1 MRRTEKLAGKLEK
14 EQERADKIRRKK
26 EAKRADREEKRRKKG
41 RRKSK
46 LQRKNR
52 KPTPNKTT
60 VKKHSYSEQKSSTGK
75 VRSAHA
81 KRKQE
86 RKISA
91 QNSIPYREMAKDGIC
106 RVQEKYYS
114 KTIRFYDINY
124 QLAQNEDKNAIF
136 ENWCDFLNYFDS
148 TIQFQIS
155 FINHHSNMKE
165 FESVIQIQPQNDAFD
180 DVRMEY
186 AQMLRDQLAKGNNG
200 LVRTKYITFGIE
212 AENIRE
218 AKPKLERIEAD
229 ILNNFKVLGVSAY
242 PLNGEERLQILYE
255 TFNPEE
261 KVPFQFSYDRILRSG
276 MGTKDFV
283 APTSFVFKE
292 GKTFQMG
299 NTIGA
304 ASYLQILAPEL
315 TDKML
320 AEFLDMNRNLIV
332 NLHIQSIDQMKAIK
346 LVKNKVTDI
355 NRMKIE
361 EQKKAVRAGY
371 DMEIIPSDLNTYGGE
386 AKRLLEDLQSRN
398 ERMFLVTVLFLNTAK
413 TKQEL
418 DNAVFQTAG
427 IAQKYN
433 CSLRRLD
440 YMQEQGLMSSV
451 PLGMNMIPIKRA
463 LTTTSTAIFV
473 PFTTQELFMGGESLY
488 YGLNA
493 LSNNMIMVDRK
504 KLKNPNGL
512 ILGTPGCFTGETK
525 LLLPDGRKVSFL
537 ELLEKK
543 EEVLVNSFDFQ
554 KQELVKARGYDVR
567 CTKEVTELV
576 EVELENGETAR
587 CTPDHWFLT
596 QSAGYVEAC
605 NLKVG
610 AKFIP
615 EHEVKAVRFLN
626 LEEAVPVYDISVEGY
641 QNFLLSCGVVVHNSG
656 KSFAAKREIANVFF
670 ATQDDIIIGDP
681 EGEYY
686 PLVHALGGQVIHIS
700 PTSHD
705 YINPMDIN
713 LDYSDDDNPLGFK
726 SDFILSLCELIM
738 GSRNGIEAE
747 EKSVIDRCLPLVYQ
761 KYFENP
767 IPENMPVL
775 GDLYDCLRKQK
786 EVQAQ
791 RIATALEIYVNGSL
805 NVFNHHTNVELNN
818 RIVCFDIKD
827 LGKQLK
833 KLGML
838 IVQDQVW
845 NRVTVNRVAHKSTR
859 YYIDEFHLLLKE
871 EQTAS
876 YSVEIWKRFRKW
888 GGIPTGIMQNI
899 KDLLASREIENI
911 FENSDFIYMLNQAAG
926 DRQILAKQ
934 LNISPHQLSYVTNS
948 GEGEGLIFYGNV
960 IIPFKDRFNHNLR
973 LYSLM
978 TTRPSDLEKHAGKGA

>member
-1 MRRTEKLAGKLEK
+1 MVDRMDKRKPVKLTRSEKKAMRRTEKLAVKLEK

-26 EAKRADREEKRRKKG
+26 EAKRAAREEKRRKKG
-41 RRKSK
+41 SRKSGA
-46 LQRKNR
+46 QRKDR
-52 KPTPNKTT
+52 KPTLNKRTER
-60 VKKHSYSEQKSSTGK
+60 KHSYSEKKSSTGK
-75 VRSAHA
+75 VRCTNV

-86 RKISA
+86 RNISA
-91 QNSIPYREMAKDGIC
+91 QNSIPYREMAKGGIC

-148 TIQFQIS
+148 TIHFQIS

-371 DMEIIPSDLNTYGGE
+371 DMDIIPSDLNTYGGE

-440 YMQEQGLMSSV
+440 YLQEQGLMSSV

-537 ELLEKK
+537 ELFAEK
-543 EEVLVNSFDFQ
+543 EEVFVNSFDFQ

-576 EVELENGETAR
+576 EVELENGEIVR

-615 EHEVKAVRFLN
+615 EHEVKAVRFLS

-767 IPENMPVL
+767 TPENMPVL
-775 GDLYDCLRKQK
+775 GDLYDCLRKQE

-871 EQTAS
+871 EQTAA

-888 GGIPTGIMQNI
+888 GGKQNRI
-899 KDLLASREIENI
+899 LKILQRSIVYAVLIE
-911 FENSDFIYMLNQAAG
+911 A
-926 DRQILAKQ
+926 
-934 LNISPHQLSYVTNS
+934 
-948 GEGEGLIFYGNV
+948 EGN
-960 IIPFKDRFNHNLR
+960 N
-973 LYSLM
+973 
-978 TTRPSDLEKHAGKGA
+978 

>member
-1 MRRTEKLAGKLEK
+1 MVDRMDNRKSVKLTRSEKKAMRRTEKLAGKLEK

-371 DMEIIPSDLNTYGGE
+371 DMDIIPSDLNTYGGE

-440 YMQEQGLMSSV
+440 YLQEQGLMSSV

-537 ELLEKK
+537 ELFAEK
-543 EEVLVNSFDFQ
+543 EEVFVNSFDFQ

-576 EVELENGETAR
+576 EVELENGEIVR

-615 EHEVKAVRFLN
+615 EHEVKAVRFLS

-767 IPENMPVL
+767 TPENMPVL
-775 GDLYDCLRKQK
+775 GDLYDCLRKQE

-871 EQTAS
+871 EQTAA

-888 GGIPTGIMQNI
+888 GGKQNRI
-899 KDLLASREIENI
+899 LKILQRSIVYAVLIE
-911 FENSDFIYMLNQAAG
+911 A
-926 DRQILAKQ
+926 
-934 LNISPHQLSYVTNS
+934 
-948 GEGEGLIFYGNV
+948 EGN
-960 IIPFKDRFNHNLR
+960 N
-973 LYSLM
+973 
-978 TTRPSDLEKHAGKGA
+978 

>member
-1 MRRTEKLAGKLEK
+1 MRWRTFMKWNRRRLSGKTGK
-14 EQERADKIRRKK
+14 EGIILGRREEIAVDKRRKRK
-26 EAKRADREEKRRKKG
+26 YRRLSRYEKKAKKAAKKQAAREEKARKKAEK
-41 RRKSK
+41 REK
-46 LQRKNR
+46 R
-52 KPTPNKTT
+52 KPAQR
-60 VKKHSYSEQKSSTGK
+60 QKSASVERGVQRPGKPYPEHAARQKAVSSTVNG
-75 VRSAHA
+75 A
-81 KRKQE
+81 KKKADKKAEEKRL
-86 RKISA
+86 SA
-91 QNSIPYREMAKDGIC
+91 QKSIPYREMARDGIC
-106 RVQEKYYS
+106 RVQDKYYS

-148 TIQFQIS
+148 SIHFQLS

-165 FESVIQIQPQNDAFD
+165 FESVIQIKPRHDAFD

-186 AQMLRDQLAKGNNG
+186 AQMLKNQLAKGNNG
-200 LVRTKYITFGIE
+200 LVRTKYITFGVE

-218 AKPKLERIEAD
+218 AKPKLERIETD

-242 PLNGEERLQILYE
+242 PLDGRERLQIMYE

-261 KVPFQFSYDRILRSG
+261 KVPFQFSFDQVMRSG
-276 MGTKDFV
+276 MGTKDFI
-283 APTSFVFKE
+283 APTSFLFKN
-292 GKTFQMG
+292 GKDFMMG

-304 ASYLQILAPEL
+304 VSYLQILAPEL
-315 TDKML
+315 TDRML
-320 AEFLDMNRNLIV
+320 AEFLDMDRNLIV
-332 NLHIQSIDQMKAIK
+332 NLHIQSLDQMKAIK
-346 LVKNKVTDI
+346 LVKSKVTDI

-361 EQKKAVRAGY
+361 EQKKAVRSGY
-371 DMEIIPSDLNTYGGE
+371 DMDIIPSDLNTYGGE

-398 ERMFLVTVLFLNTAK
+398 ERMFLVTIVFLNTAK

-440 YMQEQGLMSSV
+440 YMQEPGLMSSL
-451 PLGMNMIPIKRA
+451 PLGLNLIPIKRA

-473 PFTTQELFMGGESLY
+473 PFTTQELFMEGESLY

-512 ILGTPGCFTGETK
+512 ILGTPG
-525 LLLPDGRKVSFL
+525 
-537 ELLEKK
+537 
-543 EEVLVNSFDFQ
+543 
-554 KQELVKARGYDVR
+554 
-567 CTKEVTELV
+567 
-576 EVELENGETAR
+576 
-587 CTPDHWFLT
+587 
-596 QSAGYVEAC
+596 
-605 NLKVG
+605 
-610 AKFIP
+610 
-615 EHEVKAVRFLN
+615 
-626 LEEAVPVYDISVEGY
+626 
-641 QNFLLSCGVVVHNSG
+641 SG
-656 KSFAAKREIANVFF
+656 KSFSAKREITNAFF
-670 ATQDDIIIGDP
+670 VTQDDIIIGDP

-686 PLVHALGGQVIHIS
+686 PLVNALGGQVIHIS

-761 KYFENP
+761 KYFEAP
-767 IPENMPVL
+767 VPENMPIL
-775 GDLYDCLRKQK
+775 GDLYDCLRQQK

-805 NVFNHHTNVELNN
+805 KVFNHRTNVELNN

-845 NRVTVNRVAHKSTR
+845 NRVTVNRAVHKSTR

-871 EQTAS
+871 EQTAA

-888 GGIPTGIMQNI
+888 GGIPTGITQNI

-948 GEGEGLIFYGNV
+948 GEGEGLIFYGST
-960 IIPFKDRFNHNLR
+960 IIPFKDKFDKSLR

-978 TTRPSDLEKHAGKGA
+978 TTKVSDLEQQERRKRTE

>member
-1 MRRTEKLAGKLEK
+1 M
-14 EQERADKIRRKK
+14 
-26 EAKRADREEKRRKKG
+26 
-41 RRKSK
+41 
-46 LQRKNR
+46 
-52 KPTPNKTT
+52 
-60 VKKHSYSEQKSSTGK
+60 
-75 VRSAHA
+75 
-81 KRKQE
+81 
-86 RKISA
+86 
-91 QNSIPYREMAKDGIC
+91 
-106 RVQEKYYS
+106 
-114 KTIRFYDINY
+114 NY

-148 TIQFQIS
+148 TIHFQLS
-155 FINHHSNMKE
+155 FINHKSSMKE
-165 FESVIQIQPQNDAFD
+165 FEQVIRIQPQNDQFD
-180 DVRMEY
+180 EVRMEY
-186 AQMLRDQLAKGNNG
+186 AQMLKNQLAKGNNG
-200 LVRTKYITFGIE
+200 LVKTKYITFSIE

-229 ILNNFKVLGVSAY
+229 ILNNFKVLGVTAY

-255 TFNPEE
+255 TFNPENN
-261 KVPFQFSYDRILRSG
+261 VPFRFDYSQLVKTG
-276 MGTKDFV
+276 LGTKDFI
-283 APTSFVFKE
+283 APTSFVFKD
-292 GKTFQMG
+292 GKTFEMG

-304 ASYLQILAPEL
+304 VSYLQILAPEL

-320 AEFLDMNRNLIV
+320 AEFLDMDKNLIV
-332 NLHIQSIDQMKAIK
+332 NLHVQSVDQMKAIK
-346 LVKNKVTDI
+346 LVKSKVTDI

-361 EQKKAVRAGY
+361 EQKKAVRSGY
-371 DMEIIPSDLNTYGGE
+371 DMDIIPSDLNTYGGE

-398 ERMFLVTVLFLNTAK
+398 ERMFLVTALFFNTAK

-418 DNAVFQTAG
+418 ENAVFQTAG
-427 IAQKYN
+427 IAQKFN
-433 CSLRRLD
+433 CVLRRLD
-440 YMQEQGLMSSV
+440 YLQEEGLMSSL
-451 PLGMNMIPIKRA
+451 PLGVNHVPIKRA

-473 PFTTQELFMGGESLY
+473 PFTTQELFMAGESLY

-512 ILGTPGCFTGETK
+512 ILGTPG
-525 LLLPDGRKVSFL
+525 
-537 ELLEKK
+537 
-543 EEVLVNSFDFQ
+543 
-554 KQELVKARGYDVR
+554 
-567 CTKEVTELV
+567 
-576 EVELENGETAR
+576 
-587 CTPDHWFLT
+587 
-596 QSAGYVEAC
+596 
-605 NLKVG
+605 
-610 AKFIP
+610 
-615 EHEVKAVRFLN
+615 
-626 LEEAVPVYDISVEGY
+626 
-641 QNFLLSCGVVVHNSG
+641 SG
-656 KSFAAKREIANVFF
+656 KSFSAKREITNAFF
-670 ATQDDIIIGDP
+670 VTQDDIIIGDP

-700 PTSHD
+700 STSHD

-713 LDYSDDDNPLGFK
+713 MDYSDDDNPLGVK

-747 EKSVIDRCLPLVYQ
+747 EKSVIDRCLPIVYQ

-775 GDLYDCLRKQK
+775 GDLYRCLREQE

-805 NVFNHHTNVELNN
+805 KVFNHQTNVELNN

-845 NRVTVNRVAHKSTR
+845 NRVTINRCAHKSTR

-871 EQTAS
+871 EQTAA

-888 GGIPTGIMQNI
+888 GGIPTGITQNI

-960 IIPFKDRFNHNLR
+960 IIPFIDRFDKSLK
-973 LYSLM
+973 LYSYM
-978 TTRPSDLEKHAGKGA
+978 TTRPSDLEKQEKTEEVKAEDTE

>member
-1 MRRTEKLAGKLEK
+1 
-14 EQERADKIRRKK
+14 
-26 EAKRADREEKRRKKG
+26 
-41 RRKSK
+41 
-46 LQRKNR
+46 
-52 KPTPNKTT
+52 
-60 VKKHSYSEQKSSTGK
+60 
-75 VRSAHA
+75 
-81 KRKQE
+81 
-86 RKISA
+86 
-91 QNSIPYREMAKDGIC
+91 
-106 RVQEKYYS
+106 
-114 KTIRFYDINY
+114 
-124 QLAQNEDKNAIF
+124 
-136 ENWCDFLNYFDS
+136 
-148 TIQFQIS
+148 
-155 FINHHSNMKE
+155 
-165 FESVIQIQPQNDAFD
+165 
-180 DVRMEY
+180 
-186 AQMLRDQLAKGNNG
+186 
-200 LVRTKYITFGIE
+200 
-212 AENIRE
+212 
-218 AKPKLERIEAD
+218 
-229 ILNNFKVLGVSAY
+229 
-242 PLNGEERLQILYE
+242 
-255 TFNPEE
+255 
-261 KVPFQFSYDRILRSG
+261 
-276 MGTKDFV
+276 
-283 APTSFVFKE
+283 
-292 GKTFQMG
+292 
-299 NTIGA
+299 
-304 ASYLQILAPEL
+304 
-315 TDKML
+315 
-320 AEFLDMNRNLIV
+320 MNRNLIV

-371 DMEIIPSDLNTYGGE
+371 DMDIIPSDLNTYGGE

-440 YMQEQGLMSSV
+440 YLQEQGLMSSV

-537 ELLEKK
+537 ELFAEK
-543 EEVLVNSFDFQ
+543 EEVFVNSFDFQ

-576 EVELENGETAR
+576 EVELENGEIVR

-615 EHEVKAVRFLN
+615 EHEVKAVRFLS

-767 IPENMPVL
+767 TPENMPVL
-775 GDLYDCLRKQK
+775 GDLYDCLRKQE

-859 YYIDEFHLLLKE
+859 YYIDEF
-871 EQTAS
+871 
-876 YSVEIWKRFRKW
+876 YW
-888 GGIPTGIMQNI
+888 
-899 KDLLASREIENI
+899 
-911 FENSDFIYMLNQAAG
+911 
-926 DRQILAKQ
+926 
-934 LNISPHQLSYVTNS
+934 
-948 GEGEGLIFYGNV
+948 
-960 IIPFKDRFNHNLR
+960 
-973 LYSLM
+973 
-978 TTRPSDLEKHAGKGA
+978 TRRSAC

>member
-1 MRRTEKLAGKLEK
+1 MRRTEKLAVKLEK
-14 EQERADKIRRKK
+14 EQERAEKIRRKK
-26 EAKRADREEKRRKKG
+26 EAKRAAREEKRRKKG
-41 RRKSK
+41 SRKSE
-46 LQRKNR
+46 LQRKDR
-52 KPTPNKTT
+52 KPTPNKRTG
-60 VKKHSYSEQKSSTGK
+60 KKPSYSEQKSSTGN
-75 VRSAHA
+75 VRCINA

-86 RKISA
+86 RNISA

-148 TIQFQIS
+148 TIHFQIS

-371 DMEIIPSDLNTYGGE
+371 DMDIIPSDLNTYGGE

-537 ELLEKK
+537 ELFAEK
-543 EEVLVNSFDFQ
+543 EEVFVNSFDFQ

-576 EVELENGETAR
+576 EVELENGETVR

-615 EHEVKAVRFLN
+615 EHEVKAVRFLS

-767 IPENMPVL
+767 IPENMPLL
-775 GDLYDCLRKQK
+775 GDLYDCLRKQE

-838 IVQDQVW
+838 IVQDV
-845 NRVTVNRVAHKSTR
+845 
-859 YYIDEFHLLLKE
+859 
-871 EQTAS
+871 
-876 YSVEIWKRFRKW
+876 RFV
-888 GGIPTGIMQNI
+888 
-899 KDLLASREIENI
+899 SC
-911 FENSDFIYMLNQAAG
+911 
-926 DRQILAKQ
+926 
-934 LNISPHQLSYVTNS
+934 
-948 GEGEGLIFYGNV
+948 
-960 IIPFKDRFNHNLR
+960 
-973 LYSLM
+973 
-978 TTRPSDLEKHAGKGA
+978 

>member
-1 MRRTEKLAGKLEK
+1 MVDRTDKRKPVKLTRSEKKAMRRTEKLAVKLEK
-14 EQERADKIRRKK
+14 EQERAEKIRRKK
-26 EAKRADREEKRRKKG
+26 EAKRAAREEKRRKKG
-41 RRKSK
+41 SRKSE
-46 LQRKNR
+46 LQRKDR
-52 KPTPNKTT
+52 KPTPNKRTG
-60 VKKHSYSEQKSSTGK
+60 KKPSYSEQKSSTGN
-75 VRSAHA
+75 VRCINA

-86 RKISA
+86 RNISA

-148 TIQFQIS
+148 TIHFQIS

-371 DMEIIPSDLNTYGGE
+371 DMDIIPSDLNTYGGE

-537 ELLEKK
+537 ELFAEK
-543 EEVLVNSFDFQ
+543 EEVFVNSFDFQ

-576 EVELENGETAR
+576 EVELENGETVR

-615 EHEVKAVRFLN
+615 EHEVKAVRFLS

-767 IPENMPVL
+767 IPENMPLL
-775 GDLYDCLRKQK
+775 GDLYDCLRKQE

-871 EQTAS
+871 EQTAA

-888 GGIPTGIMQNI
+888 GGKQNTI
-899 KDLLASREIENI
+899 LKILQRSIVYAVLIE
-911 FENSDFIYMLNQAAG
+911 A
-926 DRQILAKQ
+926 
-934 LNISPHQLSYVTNS
+934 
-948 GEGEGLIFYGNV
+948 EGN
-960 IIPFKDRFNHNLR
+960 N
-973 LYSLM
+973 
-978 TTRPSDLEKHAGKGA
+978 